1 MQRPDGLAPPRRIR
15 PAPSALKE
23 IVMQLRAKRV
33 YLAAEPEDGT
43 RILVDRLWP
52 RGLSKEK
59 LGDAAWVKDAAPSDA
74 LRKWFGHDPAQ
85 WDGFRKR
92 YFAELDANPE
102 GVAAL
107 RGALAPTGRN
117 TLLFG
122 TREEEH
128 NNAVALCEY
137 LRMHRKR

>member
-1 MQRPDGLAPPRRIR
+1 MMRGAG
-15 PAPSALKE
+15 AAEES
-23 IVMQLRAKRV
+23 IVELRSKRV
-33 YLAAEPEDGT
+33 YLPADESDGN
-43 RILVDRLWP
+43 RVLVDRLWP

-59 LGDAAWVKDAAPSDA
+59 LGDVAWVKDVAPSDA
-74 LRKWFGHDPAQ
+74 LRKWFGHEPAK
-85 WDGFRKR
+85 WDEFRKR

-102 GVAAL
+102 GVTAL
-107 RGALAPTGRN
+107 RGALVAKGRN

-137 LRMHRKR
+137 LRAHRRR

>member
-1 MQRPDGLAPPRRIR
+1 MAMMRGAG
-15 PAPSALKE
+15 AAEES
-23 IVMQLRAKRV
+23 IVELRSKRV
-33 YLAAEPEDGT
+33 YLPADESDGN
-43 RILVDRLWP
+43 RVLVDRLWP

-59 LGDAAWVKDAAPSDA
+59 LGDVAWIKDVAPSDA
-74 LRKWFGHDPAQ
+74 LRKWFGHEPAK
-85 WDGFRKR
+85 WDEFRKR

-102 GVAAL
+102 GVTAL
-107 RGALAPTGRN
+107 RGALVAKGRN

-137 LRMHRKR
+137 LRTHRRR

>member
-1 MQRPDGLAPPRRIR
+1 MMGGAG
-15 PAPSALKE
+15 AAEES
-23 IVMQLRAKRV
+23 IVELRSKRV
-33 YLAAEPEDGT
+33 YLPADETDGN
-43 RILVDRLWP
+43 RVLVDRLWP

-59 LGDAAWVKDAAPSDA
+59 LGDVAWIKDVAPSDA
-74 LRKWFGHDPAQ
+74 LRKWFGHEPAK
-85 WDGFRKR
+85 WDEFRKR

-102 GVAAL
+102 GVTAL
-107 RGALAPTGRN
+107 RGALVAKGRN

-137 LRMHRKR
+137 LRTHRRR

>member
-1 MQRPDGLAPPRRIR
+1 MMRGAG
-15 PAPSALKE
+15 AAEES
-23 IVMQLRAKRV
+23 IVELRSKRV
-33 YLAAEPEDGT
+33 YLPADESDGN
-43 RILVDRLWP
+43 RVLVDRLWP

-59 LGDAAWVKDAAPSDA
+59 LGNVAWIKDVAPSDA
-74 LRKWFGHDPAQ
+74 LRKWFGHEPAK
-85 WDGFRKR
+85 WDEFRKR

-102 GVAAL
+102 GVTAL
-107 RGALAPTGRN
+107 RGALVAKGRN

-137 LRMHRKR
+137 LRTHRRR

>member
-1 MQRPDGLAPPRRIR
+1 
-15 PAPSALKE
+15 
-23 IVMQLRAKRV
+23 MQLHAKRV

-59 LGDAAWVKDAAPSDA
+59 LGDVAWVRDVAPSDA
-74 LRKWFGHDPAQ
+74 LRKWFGHDQAK

-92 YFAELDANPE
+92 YFAELDANTD

-107 RGALAPTGRN
+107 RKAKAPKGRH
-117 TLLFG
+117 TLLIG
-122 TREEEH
+122 TSAEET
-128 NNAVALCEY
+128 NYAVPLCGN
-137 LRMHRKR
+137 LRAPPNPPPES

>member
-1 MQRPDGLAPPRRIR
+1 MMRGAG
-15 PAPSALKE
+15 AAEES
-23 IVMQLRAKRV
+23 IVELRSKRV
-33 YLAAEPEDGT
+33 YLPADESDGN
-43 RILVDRLWP
+43 RVLVDRLWP

-59 LGDAAWVKDAAPSDA
+59 LGDVAWVKGVAPSDA
-74 LRKWFGHDPAQ
+74 LRKWFGHEPAK
-85 WDGFRKR
+85 WDEFRKR

-102 GVAAL
+102 GVTAL
-107 RGALAPTGRN
+107 RGALVAKGRN

-137 LRMHRKR
+137 LRAHRRH

>member
-1 MQRPDGLAPPRRIR
+1 
-15 PAPSALKE
+15 
-23 IVMQLRAKRV
+23 MQLRAKRV
-33 YLAAEPEDGT
+33 YLPASDDDGN
-43 RILVDRLWP
+43 RVLVDRLWP

-59 LGDAAWVKDAAPSDA
+59 LGDAAWVKDVAPSDA
-74 LRKWFGHDPAQ
+74 LRKWFGHEPAK
-85 WDGFRKR
+85 WDGFRER

-107 RGALAPTGRN
+107 REALVEKGRN

-122 TREEEH
+122 AHDEAH

-137 LRMHRKR
+137 LRAHRSG

>member
-1 MQRPDGLAPPRRIR
+1 MMRGAG
-15 PAPSALKE
+15 AAEES
-23 IVMQLRAKRV
+23 IVELRSKRV
-33 YLAAEPEDGT
+33 YLPADESDGN
-43 RILVDRLWP
+43 RVLVDRLWP

-59 LGDAAWVKDAAPSDA
+59 LGNVAWVKDVAPSDA
-74 LRKWFGHDPAQ
+74 LRKWFGHEPAK
-85 WDGFRKR
+85 WDEFRKR

-102 GVAAL
+102 GVTAL
-107 RGALAPTGRN
+107 RGALVAKGRN

-137 LRMHRKR
+137 LRTHRRR

>member
-1 MQRPDGLAPPRRIR
+1 MRISDWRSDVCSSDLTEETVVELRSKRAYLPPD
-15 PAPSALKE
+15 
-23 IVMQLRAKRV
+23 V
-33 YLAAEPEDGT
+33 EDGT
-43 RILVDRLWP
+43 RTLVDRLWP

-59 LGDAAWVKDAAPSDA
+59 LGDVAWVRDVAPSDA
-74 LRKWFGHDPAQ
+74 LRKWFGHDPAK

-92 YFAELDANPE
+92 YFAELDANPD

-107 RGALAPTGRN
+107 RKAMAPKGRN

-137 LRMHRKR
+137 LRAHRKR

>member
-1 MQRPDGLAPPRRIR
+1 MMGGAG
-15 PAPSALKE
+15 AAEES
-23 IVMQLRAKRV
+23 IVELRSKRV
-33 YLAAEPEDGT
+33 YLPADETDGN
-43 RILVDRLWP
+43 RVLVDRLWP

-59 LGDAAWVKDAAPSDA
+59 LGDVAWIKDVAPSDA
-74 LRKWFGHDPAQ
+74 LRKWFGHEPAK
-85 WDGFRKR
+85 WDEFRKR

-102 GVAAL
+102 GVTAL
-107 RGALAPTGRN
+107 RGTLVAKGRN

-137 LRMHRKR
+137 LRTHRRR

>member
-1 MQRPDGLAPPRRIR
+1 LRRPTIELRSKRAYQPPDD
-15 PAPSALKE
+15 A
-23 IVMQLRAKRV
+23 
-33 YLAAEPEDGT
+33 DGT

-59 LGDAAWVKDAAPSDA
+59 LGEVAWVREAAPSDA
-74 LRKWFGHDPAQ
+74 LRKWFGHDPAK
-85 WDGFRKR
+85 WEGFRRR

-107 RGALAPTGRN
+107 RAQLSAKGRN

-122 TREEEH
+122 AREEDH

-137 LRMHRKR
+137 LRRHPKG

>member
-1 MQRPDGLAPPRRIR
+1 MMRGAG
-15 PAPSALKE
+15 AAEES
-23 IVMQLRAKRV
+23 IVELRSKRV
-33 YLAAEPEDGT
+33 YLPADESDGN
-43 RILVDRLWP
+43 RVLVDRLWP

-59 LGDAAWVKDAAPSDA
+59 LGNVAWIKDVAPSDA
-74 LRKWFGHDPAQ
+74 LRKWFGHEPAK
-85 WDGFRKR
+85 WDEFRKR

-102 GVAAL
+102 GVTAL
-107 RGALAPTGRN
+107 RGALVAKGRN

-137 LRMHRKR
+137 LRAHRRR

>member
-1 MQRPDGLAPPRRIR
+1 
-15 PAPSALKE
+15 
-23 IVMQLRAKRV
+23 MQLRAKRV
-33 YLAAEPEDGT
+33 YLPASDDDGN
-43 RILVDRLWP
+43 RVLVDRLWP

-59 LGDAAWVKDAAPSDA
+59 LGEAAWVKEVAPSDA
-74 LRKWFGHDPAQ
+74 LRKWFGHEPAK
-85 WDGFRKR
+85 WDGFRER

-107 RGALAPTGRN
+107 REALVEKGRN

-122 TREEEH
+122 AHDEAH

-137 LRMHRKR
+137 LRARRGRRSG

>member
-1 MQRPDGLAPPRRIR
+1 M
-15 PAPSALKE
+15 E
-23 IVMQLRAKRV
+23 LRSKRV
-33 YLAAEPEDGT
+33 YLPADDDDGN
-43 RILVDRLWP
+43 RVLVDRLWP

-59 LGDAAWVKDAAPSDA
+59 LGGVAWVKDVAPSDA
-74 LRKWFGHDPAQ
+74 LRKWFGHEPAK
-85 WDGFRKR
+85 WDGFRER

-107 RGALAPTGRN
+107 RAALVPEGRN

-122 TREEEH
+122 AREERH

-137 LRMHRKR
+137 LRARRGRRPEGGGRSR

>member
-1 MQRPDGLAPPRRIR
+1 MMRGAGT
-15 PAPSALKE
+15 AEES
-23 IVMQLRAKRV
+23 IVELRSKRV
-33 YLAAEPEDGT
+33 YLPAGESDGN
-43 RILVDRLWP
+43 RVLVDRLWP

-59 LGDAAWVKDAAPSDA
+59 LGNVAWVKDVAPSDA
-74 LRKWFGHDPAQ
+74 LRKWFGHEPAK
-85 WDGFRKR
+85 WDEFRKR

-102 GVAAL
+102 GVTAL
-107 RGALAPTGRN
+107 RGALVAKGRN

-137 LRMHRKR
+137 LRAHRRR

>member
-1 MQRPDGLAPPRRIR
+1 
-15 PAPSALKE
+15 
-23 IVMQLRAKRV
+23 MQLQAKRV

-43 RILVDRLWP
+43 RVLVDRLWP

-59 LGDAAWVKDAAPSDA
+59 LGDVAWVRDVAPSDA
-74 LRKWFGHDPAQ
+74 LRKWFGHDPAK
-85 WDGFRKR
+85 WDEFRKR
-92 YFAELDANPE
+92 YFTELDANPD

-107 RGALAPTGRN
+107 RKALATKGRN

-122 TREEEH
+122 AHDEAH

-137 LRMHRKR
+137 LRAHRKH

>member
-1 MQRPDGLAPPRRIR
+1 VTRPRRIR
-15 PAPSALKE
+15 IEDAA
-23 IVMQLRAKRV
+23 MQLRAKRV
-33 YLAAEPEDGT
+33 YLPASDDDGN
-43 RILVDRLWP
+43 RVLVDRLWP

-59 LGDAAWVKDAAPSDA
+59 LGEAAWVKEVAPSDA
-74 LRKWFGHDPAQ
+74 LRKWFGHEPAK
-85 WDGFRKR
+85 WDGFRER

-107 RGALAPTGRN
+107 REALVEKGRN

-122 TREEEH
+122 AHDEAH

-137 LRMHRKR
+137 LRAHRSG

>member
-1 MQRPDGLAPPRRIR
+1 MMRGAG
-15 PAPSALKE
+15 AAEES
-23 IVMQLRAKRV
+23 IVELRSKRV
-33 YLAAEPEDGT
+33 YLPADESDGN
-43 RILVDRLWP
+43 RVLVDRLWP

-59 LGDAAWVKDAAPSDA
+59 LGNVAWVKDVAPSDA
-74 LRKWFGHDPAQ
+74 LRKWFGHEPAK
-85 WDGFRKR
+85 WDEFRKR

-102 GVAAL
+102 GVTAL
-107 RGALAPTGRN
+107 RGTLVAKGRN

-137 LRMHRKR
+137 LRAHRRR

>member
-1 MQRPDGLAPPRRIR
+1 MRVTRPRRIR
-15 PAPSALKE
+15 IEDAA
-23 IVMQLRAKRV
+23 MQLRAKRV
-33 YLAAEPEDGT
+33 YLPASDDDGN
-43 RILVDRLWP
+43 RVLVDRLWP

-59 LGDAAWVKDAAPSDA
+59 LGEAAWVKEVAPSDA
-74 LRKWFGHDPAQ
+74 LRKWFGHEPAK
-85 WDGFRKR
+85 WDGFRER

-107 RGALAPTGRN
+107 REALVEKGRN

-122 TREEEH
+122 AHDEAH

-137 LRMHRKR
+137 LRAHRSG

>member
-1 MQRPDGLAPPRRIR
+1 
-15 PAPSALKE
+15 
-23 IVMQLRAKRV
+23 MQLRAKRV
-33 YLAAEPEDGT
+33 YLPAADDDGN
-43 RILVDRLWP
+43 RVLVDRLWP

-59 LGDAAWVKDAAPSDA
+59 LGDVAWVKDVAPSDA
-74 LRKWFGHDPAQ
+74 LRKWFGHEPAK

-107 RGALAPTGRN
+107 RKALAPKGRN

-122 TREEEH
+122 AHEEKY

-137 LRMHRKR
+137 LGRA